1 MAARK
6 KKKKGN
12 SSLFIL
18 GALIFSLLAYAGV
31 LFQDQLFAP
40 EPEPASASAKPWYKE
55 HVKKPA
61 MIRAPDAPLIIAAT
75 EAEIDDTITELAPK
89 QPFKKKNTPAPQPRL
104 NNVDISSKP
113 APPPVQAVFYEE
125 ALPNDVYTPVVAT
138 AEQPVQPSK
147 IAAPVEPEAPAP
159 QTTFEPRWMKYAVK
173 VPETINTP
181 MIALVIDDL
190 GLDRKRTRQ
199 TLALKGPMTMAFI
212 PYAKN
217 LKKQTAM
224 ARANGHEL
232 LVHLPMEPLN
242 KKIDAGPN
250 HLHTHL
256 AHEDLLDRIHW
267 NLERFE
273 GYVGVNNHMGS
284 LATTDPEVMSALM
297 TELRKREML
306 FLDSRT
312 NPKSIATDL
321 AGKEGVPFA
330 VRNVFLDNVNEKGAV
345 LKQLSLL
352 EKVARRSGFA
362 VGIGHPRDGTIAALK
377 EWLPT
382 IERNGFSLV
391 PISQIVLHNQGLS

>member
-18 GALIFSLLAYAGV
+18 AALIFSLLAYAGV
-31 LFQDQLFAP
+31 LFQDRFFDSEPQPAP
-40 EPEPASASAKPWYKE
+40 TSAKPWYKE
-55 HVKKPA
+55 HVKKPS
-61 MIRAPDAPLIIAAT
+61 MIRAPDAPLIIAAKD
-75 EAEIDDTITELAPK
+75 AEIDDTITELTPK
-89 QPFKKKNTPAPQPRL
+89 QPLKKKAVPVAQPRL

-113 APPPVQAVFYEE
+113 APPPVKAVFYEE
-125 ALPNDVYTPVVAT
+125 ALPNDVYTPVVST
-138 AEQPVQPSK
+138 PERPVAKAVPTPKTDQ
-147 IAAPVEPEAPAP
+147 IAAIS
-159 QTTFEPRWMKYAVK
+159 TFEPRWMKYAVK
-173 VPETINTP
+173 MPQTLSKP

-190 GLDRKRTRQ
+190 GLDRKRTDQ
-199 TLALKGPMTMAFI
+199 TLALKAPLTMAFI

-217 LKKQTAM
+217 LKKQTAT
-224 ARANGHEL
+224 AKANGHEL

-284 LATTDPEVMSALM
+284 LATTDTAVMSALM

-362 VGIGHPRDGTIAALK
+362 VGIGHPRDGTIAALQ
-377 EWLPT
+377 EWLPS

-391 PISQIVLHNQGLS
+391 PISKIVLHNQGLS

>member
-1 MAARK
+1 MAVRK
-6 KKKKGN
+6 KKKKGK

-31 LFQDQLFAP
+31 LFQDQLFDP
-40 EPEPASASAKPWYKE
+40 DPTPASTSAKPWYKE
-55 HVKKPA
+55 HVKKPEL
-61 MIRAPDAPLIIAAT
+61 IRAPDAPLIIAAT
-75 EAEIDDTITELAPK
+75 EAEIDDTITELTPK
-89 QPFKKKNTPAPQPRL
+89 QPLKTKQTPAPQPRL
-104 NNVDISSKP
+104 ANIDISSKP
-113 APPPVQAVFYEE
+113 TPPAQAVFYEE
-125 ALPNDVYTPVVAT
+125 ALPNDVYAPVIAI
-138 AEQPVQPSK
+138 AEQPSKPANNVTTQQP
-147 IAAPVEPEAPAP
+147 AALSS
-159 QTTFEPRWMKYAVK
+159 FEPRWMKYAVK
-173 VPETINTP
+173 MTPAINKP

-190 GLDRKRTRQ
+190 GLDRKRTAQ
-199 TLALKGPMTMAFI
+199 TLALKGPLTMAFI

-217 LKKQTAM
+217 LNKQTTA
-224 ARANGHEL
+224 AKANGHEL

-377 EWLPT
+377 EWLPS